1 MKSVISASR
10 RTDLVAFFP
19 DWLAECLERKEA
31 RIVGPSGRDERI
43 DLSPES
49 VHTFVLW
56 SKDFSNL
63 LGNRAGLRRL
73 LETYDQLYFHFTVT
87 GLGGTEIETG
97 APLFD
102 EALAQ
107 LPALV
112 DLAGNPL
119 RVSLRFDPILFWRDG
134 EKVGTNACFFSK
146 VVSAAANAGIRDIRT
161 SFAQWY
167 RKARTRAARRDFRF
181 IDPPQDKKMVWA
193 GRLARDASE
202 RGLKL
207 YACSQDFLS
216 NVEGI
221 EPSACIDG
229 RLLSALHPRCES
241 VCLRRDRSQRAE
253 CLCTVS
259 KDIGSYT
266 QACPHG
272 CVYCYANPIV

>member
-19 DWLAECLERKEA
+19 DWLADCLEKREA
-31 RIVGPSGRDERI
+31 RIVGPSGREQRI
-43 DLSPES
+43 GLSPES

-56 SKDFSNL
+56 SKNFSSL
-63 LGNRAGLRRL
+63 LGNRAGLRPL
-73 LETYDQLYFHFTVT
+73 LEAYDQLYFHFTVT

-97 APLFD
+97 APSFE

-119 RVSLRFDPILFWRDG
+119 RVSLRFDPILFWREG
-134 EKVGTNACFFSK
+134 EKVETNARFF
-146 VVSAAANAGIRDIRT
+146 VRAADAATNAGIRDIRT

-167 RKARTRAARRDFRF
+167 RKARTRAVRRGFRF
-181 IDPPQDKKMVWA
+181 IDPPQDEKKTWA
-193 GRLARDASE
+193 ARFVQEASM

-207 YACSQDFLS
+207 YACSQGYLS
-216 NVEGI
+216 CVEGL

-229 RLLSALHPRCES
+229 RLLSDLHPRGES
-241 VCLRRDRSQRAE
+241 ASLRRDRSQRAE

-272 CVYCYANPIV
+272 CVYCYANPAV